1 VRFFVTVVVHVLA
14 IDGHRR
20 SGRFGRG
27 TMPFVVGAADKRDER
42 KRGNAG
48 EDQIFYHISV
58 LKLAPLAR
66 TANGCAPVE
75 CRRGYGAGVV
85 VVVVFLTTTLVATIL
100 SPSCV

>member
-1 VRFFVTVVVHVLA
+1 MRFFVTVVTHVLA

-27 TMPFVVGAADKRDER
+27 RMPLVIGATGKRDKR
-42 KRGNAG
+42 KRGKAG
-48 EDQIFYHISV
+48 EDQIFYHTSV

-66 TANGCAPVE
+66 TANGCTPVE